1 MLIMI
6 IIHDEETGNANWT
19 QSIINPIVALFQLIQ
34 VNSLFQPFFDIF
46 VYRRVFLLQSGSISA
61 SSDSNSMSVSEING
75 DLAWVLPDGTYYFAG
90 GDNSNC
96 TVSVCPVELS
106 VYGYRPSLA
115 ASGTLIGLYAICLG
129 IQTILGFRYK
139 AWWFMSCMIAGCI
152 DEILGYA
159 GRIMY
164 WQNPW
169 GQTGFIL
176 QIVTITIGPVFFA
189 GAIYVLLSQ
198 M

>member
-1 MLIMI
+1 M
-6 IIHDEETGNANWT
+6 
-19 QSIINPIVALFQLIQ
+19 
-34 VNSLFQPFFDIF
+34 
-46 VYRRVFLLQSGSISA
+46 SA
-61 SSDSNSMSVSEING
+61 TLING
-75 DLAWVLPDGTYYFAG
+75 DLAWVLPNGTFYLAG

-115 ASGTLIGLYAICLG
+115 ASGALIALYGICMI
-129 IQTILGFRYK
+129 IQTVLGFRYK
-139 AWWFMSCMIAGCI
+139 TWWFMSCMIAGCV

-169 GQTGFIL
+169 GKSGFIL
-176 QIVTITIGPVFFA
+176 QIVMITIGPVFFS

-198 M
+198 MSVPMCCILPSEVMLMRV